1 MASESGKQLQ
11 RSNVCSSIV
20 EASSPANQ
28 YLLQLLDDKKGVSFQ
43 QPTEARIK
51 QVFEIL
57 DSVIPQLGVFS
68 PLLTHIKE
76 ELKGA
81 VYSSQLTGNT
91 ESKPQTE
98 DILVRVPYFSLYKRR
113 QDERNEE
120 LQYALLR
127 LDRVTKRLLQSEE
140 ESMRLSEEV
149 ADLHKSHGALQNN
162 ITVLQEAVQRKD
174 DVIKGLNED
183 LQVQAEKLQEQKNL
197 YKTLVRE
204 GQLQLQDSRREINN
218 LKTYRSQYQEL
229 QLAFESPL
237 EKRKH
242 NVLSAV
248 ATKLPAQR
256 KSLIV
261 TEQAHANSY
270 LKTTNH
276 LYHQL
281 LHVQNRVMDD
291 FDTFVESYSNELLSE
306 YFCLDGKNTIDNK
319 DLRRQRMQEEMAR
332 RQDTFRQSMEDITTE
347 LSLLR
352 QQKQTLEQRVR
363 TLEQDLLQELHNGA
377 SRTQKAPGSTGSA
390 VSSRG
395 VPEPDYEPTDESV
408 QDFFYHMF
416 YPDERALNKYA
427 AMVYISCDGG
437 KTYQEIEGAKMCFS
451 CGEKTLVC
459 PHKVGNLRELVLP
472 RGCTHLRI
480 SRPQAH
486 AIMLAGKLPHRMKEQ
501 VIRSVTG
508 LAPPSECTKTTDDTA
523 LQEAS
528 SHVSMFPWTGGS
540 CSSHGKENVQSASLS
555 RLEAHFEKQLQFQR
569 EEPRGMSLG
578 LCRSF
583 TERLIAALLCEEER
597 TQKSHSGES
606 VQEVMCRLFTEHY
619 QLENTSSFG
628 LQDFLAA
635 VWKYSPVCRE
645 IAVLGHVLRGDLDPS
660 VLRYVVLMAD
670 LLNSVSLLTVR
681 DFRVFVAKVYPF
693 LQGDYLDNIILD
705 YSSFSENRMSRRL
718 VMEYILKLILQNTE
732 PLFVESEETLMRY
745 SKNQAGHLSS
755 EELNAATEDLAPLNS
770 EYLRMTLIHQSAAS
784 LKSPTIPIRH
794 AAQITSYL
802 IALQQSRVQKE
813 HLRTALEAERSCE
826 GPEQGPY
833 SEVTGEQEVDLIS
846 ISKVRFMAKIMQR

>member
-1 MASESGKQLQ
+1 MASEGGRQLPKF
-11 RSNVCSSIV
+11 NFSSIIV

-28 YLLQLLDDKKGVSFQ
+28 YLLQLLDDKKTVNFQ
-43 QPTEARIK
+43 EPTEARTK

-68 PLLTHIKE
+68 PLLTHIKV
-76 ELKGA
+76 ELNEA
-81 VYSSQLTGNT
+81 VYSPQLTGNP
-91 ESKPQTE
+91 ESKSQTE
-98 DILVRVPYFSLYKRR
+98 DILMRVPYFSLYKRR

-120 LQYALLR
+120 LQNALLK
-127 LDRVTKRLLQSEE
+127 LDQATKRLLQSEK
-140 ESMRLSEEV
+140 ESLRLRGEV

-162 ITVLQEAVQRKD
+162 ITVLQEAIQHKD
-174 DVIKGLNED
+174 DIIKGLNED
-183 LQVQAEKLQEQKNL
+183 LRAQAEDLQEQKSL
-197 YKTLVRE
+197 FKTLVRE
-204 GQLQLQDSRREINN
+204 GELQLHVSRKEINT

-229 QLAFESPL
+229 QHAFQSPL

-242 NVLSAV
+242 NVLSSV

-276 LYHQL
+276 LYRQL
-281 LHVQNRVMDD
+281 LLVQNSVMDD
-291 FDTFVESYSNELLSE
+291 FDTFVERYSNELLSE
-306 YFCLDGKNTIDNK
+306 YFCMDGKNRVHNK
-319 DLRRQRMQEEMAR
+319 DLNKQLMQEEMAR
-332 RQDTFRQSMEDITTE
+332 RQDTFRQSMEDITIE
-347 LSLLR
+347 LSLLC
-352 QQKQTLEQRVR
+352 QQKQTLEQHVQ
-363 TLEQDLLQELHNGA
+363 TLEKGLLQELHPGA
-377 SRTQKAPGSTGSA
+377 SRTPAAVGSTGSA
-390 VSSRG
+390 GSSRG
-395 VPEPDYEPTDESV
+395 LPEPEYEPPDESV

-427 AMVYISCDGG
+427 AMGYISCDGG
-437 KTYQEIEGAKMCFS
+437 KTYKEIEGAKMCIS

-459 PHKVGNLRELVLP
+459 PHKVGNHRELVLP
-472 RGCTHLRI
+472 QGCSRLRI

-501 VIRSVTG
+501 MIRSVTG
-508 LAPPSECTKTTDDTA
+508 LAPPSESTKTTDDTA
-523 LQEAS
+523 LVE
-528 SHVSMFPWTGGS
+528 
-540 CSSHGKENVQSASLS
+540 SASLS

-583 TERLIAALLCEEER
+583 TERLIASLLCEEEGTEKR
-597 TQKSHSGES
+597 HFGDS
-606 VQEVMCRLFTEHY
+606 VQEVLSRLFNEHY
-619 QLENTSSFG
+619 QLEDVSSFG
-628 LQDFLAA
+628 LQDFLSA

-645 IAVLGHVLRGDLDPS
+645 IAVLGHVLLGDLDPA

-670 LLNSVSLLTVR
+670 LLNSVSFLAVQ
-681 DFRVFVAKVYPF
+681 DFRVFVAQVYPF

-718 VMEYILKLILQNTE
+718 VMEFILKLILQNTE
-732 PLFVESEETLMRY
+732 PLFVESEDTLMR
-745 SKNQAGHLSS
+745 SPKTQASQLSS
-755 EELNAATEDLAPLNS
+755 KELNAATEDLAPLTS
-770 EYLRMTLIHQSAAS
+770 EYLRMALIQQSTAS
-784 LKSPTIPIRH
+784 LKNSTIPIRH

-813 HLRTALEAERSCE
+813 HLKTALEAERSRE
-826 GPEQGPY
+826 GPEKGVC
-833 SEVTGEQEVDLIS
+833 SEVTGEQEGDLIS
-846 ISKVRFMAKIMQR
+846 ISKVRFMAKIMQRMAEIRTTKGHA